1 MRDYKRLPRFAR
13 NDLLKKNMNGSP
25 KKNTAVFL
33 DRDGTINEEVGYLD
47 SLNKLRILT
56 GAFEAV
62 RLVNQGGMK
71 TVVITNQSGI
81 GRGFFDEAF
90 VGRVHEEMRSLFLKE
105 AAVIDS
111 FYYCPHHPTEGMGQY
126 RQACS
131 CRKPEPGLLLKAA
144 EDLDI
149 DLGKSYMIGDMPKDV
164 EAGQRAGA
172 KGILVRTGYGNVADM
187 GSVHPDYI
195 ALDILDAV
203 KWIMQD
209 RKKNKN

>member
-1 MRDYKRLPRFAR
+1 M
-13 NDLLKKNMNGSP
+13 KKH
-25 KKNTAVFL
+25 TAVFM

-47 SLNKLRILT
+47 NLDKLQILPE
-56 GAFEAV
+56 AFEAV
-62 RLVNQGGMK
+62 RLVNQNGMK

-105 AAVIDS
+105 GAVIDS

-126 RQACS
+126 RQVCS

-149 DLGKSYMIGDMPKDV
+149 DIGKSYMIGDMPKDV
-164 EAGQRAGA
+164 EVGQRAGA
-172 KGILVRTGYGNVADM
+172 KGILVQTGYGKVADM
-187 GSVHPDYI
+187 GSIHPDYI
-195 ALDILDAV
+195 AQDILDAV
-203 KWIMQD
+203 TWIMQD

>member
-1 MRDYKRLPRFAR
+1 MRGDEGLMAKSA
-13 NDLLKKNMNGSP
+13 
-25 KKNTAVFL
+25 AVFF

-47 SLNKLRILT
+47 SLEKLHVFPE
-56 GAFEAV
+56 AFEAV
-62 RLVNQGGMK
+62 RLINQAGMK

-81 GRGFFDEAF
+81 GRGYFDEAF
-90 VGRVHEEMRSLFLKE
+90 VGRVHEEIRHLFLKE
-105 AAVIDS
+105 GAVIDG

-144 EDLDI
+144 QDLGI

-172 KGILVRTGYGNVADM
+172 KGILVRTGYGKVADM
-187 GSVHPDYI
+187 GSTHPDYTTQ
-195 ALDILDAV
+195 DILAAV
-203 KWIMQD
+203 KWLLSD
-209 RKKNKN
+209 RETS